1 MNNNYPLITI
11 FIPTQNR
18 KSDLLECLHSLE
30 RLDYPKGN
38 LEIVIWDN
46 CSHDGTA
53 EAIETEFGKMEK
65 EGWLNL
71 RIIKSREN
79 IGPYVPYNEAL
90 LKEESLTEYIL
101 GIDDDVVLEEQSLKK
116 MVEVVNLQ
124 DNVGI
129 VGGCIVYYDFPDKT
143 VTSAGFI
150 NGWLGKYRSLAASEL
165 KECDYVIGCGWLI
178 CRKLFQEIEGFDP
191 DYFTMHW
198 EMDFCVRVK
207 KKGYKIF
214 YQPEAKIRHKI
225 SSQKKRSGL
234 YYLYRNKLLFII
246 KNAPF
251 FQKITSLLLYSLFWL
266 PRILLDSITAN
277 KGINRE
283 EIKIIWQALCDGASG
298 KVGKQNING

>member
-1 MNNNYPLITI
+1 MNNAYPLITI

-18 KSDLLECLHSLE
+18 KSDLLECLHSLQK
-30 RLDYPKGN
+30 LDYPKER
-38 LEIVIWDN
+38 LEIIVWDN

-53 EAIETEFGKMEK
+53 EAIETKFQEMEK

-71 RIIKSREN
+71 QIIKSQEN

-90 LKEESLTEYIL
+90 LKEEGSTEYIL

-116 MVEVVNLQ
+116 MIGVVNLQ

-150 NGWLGKYRSLAASEL
+150 NGWLGKYRSLTASEL
-165 KECDYVIGCGWLI
+165 RECDYVIGCGWLI
-178 CRKLFQEIEGFDP
+178 NRKLFQEIGGFDP

-198 EMDFCVRVK
+198 EMDFCVRAK
-207 KKGYKIF
+207 KKGYKVF
-214 YQPEAKIRHKI
+214 YQPQAKIRHKI
-225 SSQKKRSGL
+225 SQQKKRDGL

-251 FQKITSLLLYSLFWL
+251 FQKITSLLLYSLFW
-266 PRILLDSITAN
+266 PPKILIDSIIKN
-277 KGINRE
+277 KGINIK
-283 EIKIIWQALCDGASG
+283 EIKIILKAVSDGITG
-298 KVGKQNING
+298 KAGKQDING